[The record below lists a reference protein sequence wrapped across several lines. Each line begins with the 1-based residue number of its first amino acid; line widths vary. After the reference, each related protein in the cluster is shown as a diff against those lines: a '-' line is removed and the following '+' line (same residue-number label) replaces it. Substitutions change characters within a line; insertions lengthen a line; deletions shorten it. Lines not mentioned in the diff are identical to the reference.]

1 VGKTTLLQSILEIH
15 RAKGRKVVA
24 CAPTGRAA
32 RRLAETT
39 KLEAKT
45 IHRLLEFNPAT
56 GGFRHSRREPL
67 LGDVFVVDEFSMV
80 DITLAWQLIRS
91 IPPHAVLLIVGDVD
105 QLPSVGPGRVL
116 ADLIDSG
123 RLPVARLTEV
133 FRQAASSN
141 IVTNAHRINGGHI
154 PDITGDDF
162 FFIKRDNPVE
172 LSDLLIDLVANRL
185 PKKLQ
190 LDPIRDIQVLTPMKR
205 GELGSWNLNQRLQ
218 EALNPAGQGVKR
230 LGSHWRK
237 GDKVMQVVNNYDKD
251 VFNGDSGII
260 VDVELVSEEVRVQ
273 FVDRQVTYDFN
284 ELDELV
290 HGFAVTIHK
299 SQGSEYPVVVIPL
312 HTQHYVLLQRNLLYT
327 AVTRGKQMVI
337 LLGSSR
343 AVGMAVGRVESR
355 QRVTRLAARLQ
366 QES

>member
-1 VGKTTLLQSILEIH
+1 
-15 RAKGRKVVA
+15 
-24 CAPTGRAA
+24 
-32 RRLAETT
+32 
-39 KLEAKT
+39 
-45 IHRLLEFNPAT
+45 
-56 GGFRHSRREPL
+56 
-67 LGDVFVVDEFSMV
+67 
-80 DITLAWQLIRS
+80 
-91 IPPHAVLLIVGDVD
+91 
-105 QLPSVGPGRVL
+105 
-116 ADLIDSG
+116 
-123 RLPVARLTEV
+123 
-133 FRQAASSN
+133 
-141 IVTNAHRINGGHI
+141 
-154 PDITGDDF
+154 
-162 FFIKRDNPVE
+162 
-172 LSDLLIDLVANRL
+172 
-185 PKKLQ
+185 
-190 LDPIRDIQVLTPMKR
+190 MKR